1 MTIEYSMPAHGEA
14 HVWYGDTEVLADP
27 LSARAYRNLLS
38 DKERYRESRFQFDRD
53 QRQFLFAHVLLR
65 VVLSRY
71 LGCRP
76 RAIEFGKNYY
86 GKPTLVHPEAS
97 EFEFNIS
104 HTSGL
109 AVCAVG
115 NGCHVGVDVERASR
129 DVDELALARRYFSPS
144 EYELLA
150 SAPVMNRRQVFY
162 RLWTLKESYIKARGI
177 GLSIPLA
184 DFSFDFQANESPT
197 ISFSGTIDDSPSDWH
212 FSGIELTD
220 HHHAALALHV
230 PQGAKLGC
238 RWREMIPLCQSP
250 TVPCRAT
257 VL

>member
-1 MTIEYSMPAHGEA
+1 MTIEYTLPAHGEA
-14 HVWYGDTEVLADP
+14 HVWYGDTEVLVDSG
-27 LSARAYRNLLS
+27 LARAYRDVLS
-38 DKERYRESRFQFDRD
+38 DEERHRESCFQFDKDR
-53 QRQFLFAHVLLR
+53 RQFLFAHVLLR

-76 RAIEFGKNYY
+76 RAIEFGQNYY
-86 GKPTLVHPEAS
+86 GKPTLLHPEAS
-97 EFEFNIS
+97 ELDFNIS

-115 NGCHVGVDVERASR
+115 NGCHVGVDVERAGR
-129 DVDELALARRYFSPS
+129 EVDELALGRRCFSRS

-150 SAPVMNRRQVFY
+150 SATNRRQVFY
-162 RLWTLKESYIKARGI
+162 RLWTLKEAYIKARGI

-184 DFSFDFQANESPT
+184 DFSFDFQASESPT

-212 FSGIELTD
+212 FSSIELTD

-230 PQGAKLGC
+230 PQGVWLGC
-238 RWREMIPLCQSP
+238 RWREMIPLSESP

-257 VL
+257 AL